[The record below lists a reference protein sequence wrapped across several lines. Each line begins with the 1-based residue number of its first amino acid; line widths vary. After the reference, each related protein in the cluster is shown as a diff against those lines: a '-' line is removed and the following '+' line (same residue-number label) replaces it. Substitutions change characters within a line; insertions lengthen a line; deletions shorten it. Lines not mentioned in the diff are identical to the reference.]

1 MTTIETWIQTFDDAI
16 VANAVDL
23 DADAG
28 TRMSY
33 VMYNEPI
40 YGQDTL
46 WTMVG
51 LVKPAAEW
59 GDQDW
64 QATVTLADQ
73 AEGSEKTSSW
83 TCRLTATGFDGATG
97 TWGSLGI
104 KFADG
109 ARTTVKNKAD
119 GLLTES
125 DTWSE
130 DSTWFTSLWEDDLE
144 AYMEQQ
150 AADAAA
156 AAGEGEGDGAEGEG
170 DAGEGEGDAR
180 RLQDG
185 EEGGEGEGEGDGTEG
200 GEGEGEGD
208 ADETDEPELSLKDQ
222 YLAAMEGE
230 ETWGFDDL
238 GDGTWLQWCGSARDV
253 NAMSEDGMA
262 ITAGDIGV
270 TVTWTTIDTKGKA
283 VKDAALVTSTTVTLA
298 ATELPSLEP
307 PVDETDGGDG
317 DGETGEEGDSA
328 AFIKATSV
336 ALGAFA
342 VMLA

>member
-1 MTTIETWIQTFDDAI
+1 M
-16 VANAVDL
+16 
-23 DADAG
+23 
-28 TRMSY
+28 
-33 VMYNEPI
+33 
-40 YGQDTL
+40 
-46 WTMVG
+46 
-51 LVKPAAEW
+51 
-59 GDQDW
+59 
-64 QATVTLADQ
+64 TLADQ

-83 TCRLTATGFDGATG
+83 TCRLTAADFDGETG
-97 TWGSLGI
+97 TWGSLDTKFIDGDSPTTPKSNSGI
-104 KFADG
+104 LTQTGTWTETTTWLTSQWEEELKAYWEAKMAD
-109 ARTTVKNKAD
+109 D
-119 GLLTES
+119 
-125 DTWSE
+125 
-130 DSTWFTSLWEDDLE
+130 
-144 AYMEQQ
+144 M
-150 AADAAA
+150 AAE
-156 AAGEGEGDGAEGEG
+156 GEGEGDGTEGGEGEG

-180 RLQDG
+180 RLQDEG
-185 EEGGEGEGEGDGTEG
+185 EGGEGEGEGDGTEG

-208 ADETDEPELSLKDQ
+208 AGETAEPEVSLKDQ
-222 YLAAMEGE
+222 YLAAMEDE
-230 ETWGFDDL
+230 ETWGFDDM

-283 VKDAALVTSTTVTLA
+283 DKAGAIVTEATVTLA

-307 PVDETDGGDG
+307 PVVEETDGG